1 MEWFQ
6 RSLGSIDSISCA
18 QFVERAA
25 RTWHQIAAMQYRGVF
40 YMALSALGFSVMSVL
55 VKLASP
61 RLPTGEI
68 VLARA
73 VMTLAISYVMVKRA
87 SLSPWGNQRGRLF
100 FRGLLGFVAL
110 GCYYMALARLP
121 LADATTLHFTQP
133 LLTSLLAWWL
143 LGERVG
149 WAAAFAIA
157 CGLGGVVLVIHPGV
171 PLDSGADP
179 VGVAI
184 ALGSATFSSIA
195 YVTVRQLAK
204 TEHPLVIVFYFPL
217 VATPLAIPWAAA
229 NFVLP
234 SALDWL
240 LLAGI
245 GVTTQFGQVFLTRGL
260 MIEGAGRATSV
271 GYIQICFAVI
281 WQIVIF
287 GELPGLGTVLGAA
300 LIIGGTL
307 AVSATAK
314 PDVPAAQTAP

>member
-1 MEWFQ
+1 
-6 RSLGSIDSISCA
+6 
-18 QFVERAA
+18 
-25 RTWHQIAAMQYRGVF
+25 MQSRGVF

-55 VKLASP
+55 VKLVST

-73 VMTLAISYVMVKRA
+73 VMTLVISYVMVKRA
-87 SLSPWGNQRGRLF
+87 DLSPWGNQRGRLF

-110 GCYYMALARLP
+110 GCYYLALARLP

-133 LLTSLLAWWL
+133 LVTSLLAWWI

-157 CGLGGVVLVIHPGV
+157 CGLGGVVLVVHPGM

-217 VATPLAIPWAAA
+217 IATPLAIPWAAA
-229 NFVLP
+229 DFVWP
-234 SALDWL
+234 SAIDWL
-240 LLAGI
+240 LLVGI
-245 GVTTQFGQVFLTRGL
+245 GVTTQLGQVFLTMGL
-260 MIEGAGRATSV
+260 MIEKAGRATSV
-271 GYIQICFAVI
+271 GYLQICFAIV
-281 WQIVIF
+281 WQLVIF
-287 GELPGLGTVLGAA
+287 HQSPGLGTLLGAA
-300 LIIGGTL
+300 LIIAGTL

-314 PDVPAAQTAP
+314 PDAPPPPTAT

>member
-1 MEWFQ
+1 
-6 RSLGSIDSISCA
+6 
-18 QFVERAA
+18 
-25 RTWHQIAAMQYRGVF
+25 MQSRGIL
-40 YMALSALGFSVMSVL
+40 YMALSAFAFSAMSVL
-55 VKLASP
+55 VKIVSV
-61 RLPTGEI
+61 RVPTGEI

-73 VMTLAISYVMVKRA
+73 VMTLVISYVMVKRA
-87 SLSPWGNQRGRLF
+87 DLSPWGNQRGRLF
-100 FRGLLGFVAL
+100 LRGLLGFTAL
-110 GCYYMALARLP
+110 GCYYLALARLP

-133 LLTSLLAWWL
+133 LVTSLLAWWL

-157 CGLGGVVLVIHPGV
+157 CGLGGVVLVVHPGV

-179 VGVAI
+179 IGVAI

-229 NFVLP
+229 NFVWP
-234 SALDWL
+234 SATDWL
-240 LLAGI
+240 LLVGI
-245 GVTTQFGQVFLTRGL
+245 GVTTQLGQVFLTMGL
-260 MIEGAGRATSV
+260 MIEKAGRATSV

-281 WQIVIF
+281 WQLVIF
-287 GELPGLGTVLGAA
+287 DQSPGLGTLLGAS
-300 LIIGGTL
+300 LIIAGTL

-314 PDVPAAQTAP
+314 RDAPVPPTAT